1 MEVVTLGINRQNS
14 ETQGGENLVRINK
27 KSDFPLAV
35 RLLRGGQVV
44 PFPDCDFTMEAHIE
58 GSTEIYKAE
67 RKGDVCKHCKRDGD
81 RLIIFFDNH
90 NFSEGR
96 LLMELTI
103 EYPDPDYSE
112 DGIRQEHFVEIS
124 PIQIVADNGDALD
137 LRLPEPK
144 VVERVVEKIVE
155 KPVDRVV
162 EKIVEK
168 PVEKIVE
175 KVVEKVIDNST
186 YTDLQKKAAAWAVEQ
201 EGMTSSG
208 LISGFFSATM
218 NTYFT
223 GYPELHQYNA
233 DPDTIIYLSKLFER
247 GCKGA
252 FSGVDAPTLN
262 LDLVK
267 SYAVSFSSFRETF
280 TNSKFNSIS
289 LKCSCGPDFEVL
301 MEQEVIDPQDV
312 SKFKE
317 FSEKYAD
324 VDDNSIYIDSAKLLN
339 TFDNLTADKV
349 TIIVDTNNFG
359 LGQDGG
365 WYLLAA
371 INNNTVVNTFEIG
384 FDRDVNRGNSTSDLE
399 ISYVIDKILPDVTG
413 NNHRPN
419 IIFRNFLGEATEE
432 LKQKVLDKGYLSV
445 EFYKGDTKVL

>member
-58 GSTEIYKAE
+58 GSSEIYKAE
-67 RKGDVCKHCKRDGD
+67 RKEGVCKHCKQDGD
-81 RLIIFFDNH
+81 RLILFFDNH
-90 NFSEGR
+90 NFVEGR
-96 LLMELTI
+96 LLIELTI

-112 DGIRQEHFVEIS
+112 DGIRQEHFVEIA

-137 LRLPEPK
+137 LRLPEP
-144 VVERVVEKIVE
+144 RVVEK
-155 KPVDRVV
+155 VV

-175 KVVEKVIDNST
+175 KVVEKIIDNST
-186 YTDLQKKAAAWAVEQ
+186 YTDLQKKAAGWAVDQ
-201 EGMTSSG
+201 EEKSNSG

-218 NTYFT
+218 DTYFS
-223 GYPELHQYNA
+223 GYPETHLVNNA
-233 DPDTIIYLSKLFER
+233 DSDTIIYLSKLFSN

-252 FSGVDAPTLN
+252 FSGVDAPSLDLN
-262 LDLVK
+262 LLHNYVTD
-267 SYAVSFSSFRETF
+267 FSSFQEAF
-280 TNSKFNSIS
+280 TNSTFNSIS
-289 LKCSCGPDFEVL
+289 IKSCCGPNFNAL
-301 MEQEVIDPQDV
+301 MEQEVLVPQDT
-312 SKFKE
+312 SKFRE
-317 FSEKYAD
+317 FSEKY
-324 VDDNSIYIDSAKLLN
+324 VDINDDSIYIDSAKLLG
-339 TFDNLTADKV
+339 TFNNLTAGKV
-349 TIIVDTNNFG
+349 TIIIDNYSFG
-359 LGQDGG
+359 TGYDGG

-371 INNNTVVNTFEIG
+371 ISGSTVVNTFEIG
-384 FDRDVNRGNSTSDLE
+384 YDREVNRGNSISDLE
-399 ISYVIDKILPDVTG
+399 ISHVIDKILPDVTG
-413 NNHRPN
+413 NSHRPN

>member
-14 ETQGGENLVRINK
+14 ETRGGENLVRINK

-58 GSTEIYKAE
+58 GSSEIYKAE
-67 RKGDVCKHCKRDGD
+67 RKDGVCKHCKQDGD

-90 NFSEGR
+90 NFVEGR

-112 DGIRQEHFVEIS
+112 DGIRQEHFVEIA

-155 KPVDRVV
+155 KPVERV
-162 EKIVEK
+162 
-168 PVEKIVE
+168 VE
-175 KVVEKVIDNST
+175 KVVEKIIDNST
-186 YTDLQKKAAAWAVEQ
+186 YTDLQKKAAEWAVEQ
-201 EGMTSSG
+201 EKLTNSG
-208 LISGFFSATM
+208 LISGFFSTTI

-223 GYPELHQYNA
+223 GYPEIHLVGNT
-233 DPDTIIYLSKLFER
+233 DSDTITYLSNLFEK

-252 FSGVDAPTLN
+252 FSGVDAPSLDLN
-262 LDLVK
+262 LVPNL
-267 SYAVSFSSFRETF
+267 ATSFSSFQETF
-280 TNSKFNSIS
+280 MNSTFNSIS
-289 LKCSCGPDFEVL
+289 IKCCCGPDFKALV
-301 MEQEVIDPQDV
+301 EQEIIDPQ
-312 SKFKE
+312 SITKFRE
-317 FSEKYAD
+317 FSEKY
-324 VDDNSIYIDSAKLLN
+324 VNIYDDDSIYIDSAKLLN
-339 TFDNLTADKV
+339 TFESLTADKV
-349 TIIVDTNNFG
+349 TIMIDNYSFSIG
-359 LGQDGG
+359 YDGG

-371 INNNTVVNTFEIG
+371 INGSTVVNTFEIG
-384 FDRDVNRGNSTSDLE
+384 YDREVNRGNSVSDLE
-399 ISYVIDKILPDVTG
+399 ISHIIDKILPDVTA
-413 NNHRPN
+413 NSHRPN

-432 LKQKVLDKGYLSV
+432 LKQKVLDKGYTSV
-445 EFYKGDTKVL
+445 EFYMGDTKVL

>member
-1 MEVVTLGINRQNS
+1 
-14 ETQGGENLVRINK
+14 
-27 KSDFPLAV
+27 
-35 RLLRGGQVV
+35 
-44 PFPDCDFTMEAHIE
+44 MEAHIE
-58 GSTEIYKAE
+58 GSSEIYKAE
-67 RKGDVCKHCKRDGD
+67 RKDGICKHCKQDGD
-81 RLIIFFDNH
+81 RLILFFDNH
-90 NFSEGR
+90 NFVEGR

-103 EYPDPDYSE
+103 EYPDSDYSE
-112 DGIRQEHFVEIS
+112 DGIRQEHFVEIA

-144 VVERVVEKIVE
+144 VVE
-155 KPVDRVV
+155 RVV

-218 NTYFT
+218 NTYFS
-223 GYPELHQYNA
+223 GYPESHLVNNA
-233 DPDTIIYLSKLFER
+233 DSDTIIYLSKLFSN

-252 FSGVDAPTLN
+252 FSSVNAPSLDLN
-262 LDLVK
+262 LLRDYVID
-267 SYAVSFSSFRETF
+267 FSSFQEAF
-280 TNSKFNSIS
+280 TNSTFNSIS
-289 LKCSCGPDFEVL
+289 IKSCCGPNFNAL
-301 MEQEVIDPQDV
+301 MEQEVLFPQDT
-312 SKFKE
+312 SKFRE
-317 FSEKYAD
+317 FSEKY
-324 VDDNSIYIDSAKLLN
+324 VDISDDSIYIDSAKLLG
-339 TFDNLTADKV
+339 TFNDLTAGKV
-349 TIIVDTNNFG
+349 TIIIDNYSFCIG
-359 LGQDGG
+359 CDGG

-371 INNNTVVNTFEIG
+371 ISRSTAVNTFEIG
-384 FDRDVNRGNSTSDLE
+384 YDREVNRGNRLSDLE
-399 ISYVIDKILPDVTG
+399 ISHVIDKILPDVTG
-413 NNHRPN
+413 NSHRPN

>member
-1 MEVVTLGINRQNS
+1 M
-14 ETQGGENLVRINK
+14 
-27 KSDFPLAV
+27 
-35 RLLRGGQVV
+35 RGGQVV

-58 GSTEIYKAE
+58 GSSEVYRAE
-67 RKGDVCKHCKRDGD
+67 RKGGVCKHCKQDGD

-90 NFSEGR
+90 NFTEGR

-112 DGIRQEHFVEIS
+112 DGIRQEHFLETA

-144 VVERVVEKIVE
+144 VVERV
-155 KPVDRVV
+155 
-162 EKIVEK
+162 VEK

-186 YTDLQKKAAAWAVEQ
+186 YTDLQKKAAEWATKQAED
-201 EGMTSSG
+201 GRG
-208 LISGFFSATM
+208 DLISGFFSATT
-218 NTYFT
+218 NTLFS
-223 GYPELHQYNA
+223 GDPELHNFEEDGPHQSE
-233 DPDTIIYLSKLFER
+233 IITYLSKLFER
-247 GCKGA
+247 GCRRA

-262 LDLVK
+262 LDLVDH
-267 SYAVSFSSFRETF
+267 YATMFSSFQETF
-280 TNSKFNSIS
+280 TNSVFNSIS

-301 MEQEVIDPQDV
+301 MKQEVIDPQDV

-324 VDDNSIYIDSAKLLN
+324 VDDKSIYIDSAKLLN
-339 TFDNLTADKV
+339 AFDNLTADKV

-413 NNHRPN
+413 NNHKPN